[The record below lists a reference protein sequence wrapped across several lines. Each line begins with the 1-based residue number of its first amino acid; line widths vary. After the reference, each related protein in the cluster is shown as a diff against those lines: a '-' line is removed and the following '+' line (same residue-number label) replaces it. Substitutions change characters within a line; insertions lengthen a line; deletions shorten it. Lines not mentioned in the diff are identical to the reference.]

1 MITMSFYEKT
11 IATRT
16 NLMDLKNQ
24 IIISKGGLEI
34 LKDKEDALIAE
45 FMQNIRKTK
54 NLRIK
59 MHETINDGIKKL
71 NTSYDL
77 NGQTKTDLIAMST
90 TPQTNITIT
99 NTNIMGVL
107 TPKIQTQNITRQADK
122 RGYAIN
128 DTDESIDN
136 TADIF
141 EDVLKKT
148 LETGEIEN
156 NALTLGTEITKTR
169 TKANAIEKNI
179 IPDLY
184 SDEKQ
189 IKRNLNERERQ
200 EITKI
205 KRIKKMMN

>member
-1 MITMSFYEKT
+1 MSFYEKT

-54 NLRIK
+54 NLRSE
-59 MHETINDGIKKL
+59 MQETINDGLEKL
-71 NTSYDL
+71 NTAYDL

-107 TPKIQTQNITRQADK
+107 TPKIQTQNISRTPDK

-128 DTDESIDN
+128 DTDESIDK

-141 EDVLKKT
+141 ENVLKKT
-148 LETGEIEN
+148 LKVGEIEN
-156 NALTLGTEITKTR
+156 NALILGSEITKTR

-179 IPDLY
+179 IPNLY

-189 IKRNLNERERQ
+189 IKRDLNERERQ

>member
-54 NLRIK
+54 K
-59 MHETINDGIKKL
+59 MRSEMQETINDGLEKL
-71 NTSYDL
+71 NTAYDL
-77 NGQTKTDLIAMST
+77 NGQTKTNLIAMST

-107 TPKIQTQNITRQADK
+107 TPKIQTHNISRKPDE

-128 DTDESIDN
+128 DTDESIDK

-141 EDVLKKT
+141 ENVLKKT
-148 LETGEIEN
+148 LEVGEIEN
-156 NALTLGTEITKTR
+156 NALILGSEITKTR

-179 IPDLY
+179 IPNLY

-189 IKRNLNERERQ
+189 IKRDLNERERQ
-200 EITKI
+200 EISKI